1 MQKDIL
7 NTYKEILDFGKE
19 IKAAIEKKDWERVTF
34 LVSKRDEPV
43 QKIVLFLSQNKNLD
57 PELNKQ
63 IQQYISQIKEIDNE
77 NIQTIEE
84 NKTLINLNLK
94 KIKLGKKALKG
105 YKN

>member
-7 NTYKEILDFGKE
+7 NSYKEILDFGKE

-34 LVSKRDEPV
+34 LVSQRDEPV
-43 QKIVLFLSQNKNLD
+43 QKIVFFLSQNKDLA
-57 PELNKQ
+57 PELNEQ
-63 IQQYISQIKEIDNE
+63 IQQFVSQIKELDSE
-77 NIQTIEE
+77 NIQAIEE
-84 NKTLINLNLK
+84 NKRLIDLNLR